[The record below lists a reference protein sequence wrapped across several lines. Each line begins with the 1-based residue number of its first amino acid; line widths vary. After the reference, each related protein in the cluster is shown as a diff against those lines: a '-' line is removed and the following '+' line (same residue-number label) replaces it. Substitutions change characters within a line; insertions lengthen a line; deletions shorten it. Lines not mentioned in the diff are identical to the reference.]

1 MDEQKKCFLELETTP
16 GEDAVKIVEMA
27 AKDLE
32 YYIKLPN
39 CEHRFGYG
47 DDTINLANFYPIACV
62 YENGGFVTNPYNA
75 NGDPFYSDMANYNV
89 NLTLD
94 SMLTVAGTGE
104 QYELSQ
110 KSGKTTTQFKV
121 KVVRDFACV
130 ISEKFEVKTNDPDVK
145 FYHENS
151 KVKIKTDK
159 TFSWHLSNS
168 SRGTIIIY
176 LPNEFNIS
184 ELDLNLG
191 AGKIDIDKIF
201 VETLLMDLGAG
212 TMTAKEINVY
222 EKATINGGAGNIN
235 IYSGTINNLNLKLG
249 AGNASIQ
256 SDLTGSN
263 TLTTGVGKL
272 NLGLSRS
279 KDNYK
284 FDISKGLGNII
295 LNDFDVS
302 EDILIGDGETK
313 IKISGAVGNIIN
325 TAE

>member
-1 MDEQKKCFLELETTP
+1 M
-16 GEDAVKIVEMA
+16 
-27 AKDLE
+27 
-32 YYIKLPN
+32 
-39 CEHRFGYG
+39 
-47 DDTINLANFYPIACV
+47 
-62 YENGGFVTNPYNA
+62 
-75 NGDPFYSDMANYNV
+75 
-89 NLTLD
+89 
-94 SMLTVAGTGE
+94 
-104 QYELSQ
+104 
-110 KSGKTTTQFKV
+110 TTTQKII
-121 KVVRDFACV
+121 KYLAIAFALFLV
-130 ISEKFEVKTNDPDVK
+130 ISIFSIIFGLSREIISSINSDKKDSKLLEEYTTISNNVNNIESFKIDISNDNIEIKEGEKFEVKTNDPDVK

-235 IYSGTINNLNLKLG
+235 IYSGTINNLNLKLD

-313 IKISGAVGNIIN
+313 IKISGAVGNIIIN

>member
-1 MDEQKKCFLELETTP
+1 M
-16 GEDAVKIVEMA
+16 
-27 AKDLE
+27 
-32 YYIKLPN
+32 
-39 CEHRFGYG
+39 
-47 DDTINLANFYPIACV
+47 
-62 YENGGFVTNPYNA
+62 
-75 NGDPFYSDMANYNV
+75 
-89 NLTLD
+89 
-94 SMLTVAGTGE
+94 
-104 QYELSQ
+104 
-110 KSGKTTTQFKV
+110 TTTQKII
-121 KVVRDFACV
+121 KSLAIAFALFLV
-130 ISEKFEVKTNDPDVK
+130 ISIFSIIFGLSREIISSINSDKKDSELLEEYTTISNNVNNIESFKIDISNDDIEIKEGEKFEVKTNDPDVK

-151 KVKIKTDK
+151 KVKIKADK
-159 TFSWHLSNS
+159 TLNWHLSNS

-222 EKATINGGAGNIN
+222 EKAAINGGAGNIN
-235 IYSGTINNLNLKLG
+235 INSGTINNLNLKLG

-284 FDISKGLGNII
+284 FDINKGLGNII

-302 EDILIGDGETK
+302 EDTLIGDGETK
-313 IKISGAVGNIIN
+313 IKINGAIGNIIIN
-325 TAE
+325 TSN

>member
-1 MDEQKKCFLELETTP
+1 M
-16 GEDAVKIVEMA
+16 
-27 AKDLE
+27 
-32 YYIKLPN
+32 
-39 CEHRFGYG
+39 
-47 DDTINLANFYPIACV
+47 
-62 YENGGFVTNPYNA
+62 
-75 NGDPFYSDMANYNV
+75 
-89 NLTLD
+89 
-94 SMLTVAGTGE
+94 
-104 QYELSQ
+104 
-110 KSGKTTTQFKV
+110 TTTQKII
-121 KVVRDFACV
+121 KYLAIAFALFLV
-130 ISEKFEVKTNDPDVK
+130 ISIFSIIFGLSREIISSINSDKKDSKLLEEYTTISNNVNNIESFKIDISNDNIEIKEGEKFEVKTNDPDVK

-222 EKATINGGAGNIN
+222 EKAAINGGAGNIN

-313 IKISGAVGNIIN
+313 IKISGAVGNIIIN
-325 TAE
+325 TSN

>member
-1 MDEQKKCFLELETTP
+1 M
-16 GEDAVKIVEMA
+16 
-27 AKDLE
+27 
-32 YYIKLPN
+32 
-39 CEHRFGYG
+39 
-47 DDTINLANFYPIACV
+47 
-62 YENGGFVTNPYNA
+62 
-75 NGDPFYSDMANYNV
+75 
-89 NLTLD
+89 
-94 SMLTVAGTGE
+94 
-104 QYELSQ
+104 
-110 KSGKTTTQFKV
+110 TTTQKII
-121 KVVRDFACV
+121 KYLAIAFALFLV
-130 ISEKFEVKTNDPDVK
+130 ISIFSIIFGLSREIISSINSDKKDSKLLEEYTTISNNVNNIESFKIDISNDNIEIKEGEKFEVKTNDPDVK

-176 LPNEFNIS
+176 LPNESNIS

-201 VETLLMDLGAG
+201 VEILLMDLGAG

-302 EDILIGDGETK
+302 EDILIGDGEAK
-313 IKISGAVGNIIN
+313 IKISGAIGNIIIN

>member
-1 MDEQKKCFLELETTP
+1 M
-16 GEDAVKIVEMA
+16 
-27 AKDLE
+27 
-32 YYIKLPN
+32 
-39 CEHRFGYG
+39 
-47 DDTINLANFYPIACV
+47 
-62 YENGGFVTNPYNA
+62 
-75 NGDPFYSDMANYNV
+75 
-89 NLTLD
+89 
-94 SMLTVAGTGE
+94 
-104 QYELSQ
+104 
-110 KSGKTTTQFKV
+110 TTTQKII
-121 KVVRDFACV
+121 KSLAIAFALFLV
-130 ISEKFEVKTNDPDVK
+130 ISIFSIIFGLSREIISSINNDKKESELLEEYTTISNNINNIESFKIDISNDDIEIKKGEKFEVKTNDPDVK

-151 KVKIKTDK
+151 IVKIKSDK

-212 TMTAKEINVY
+212 TMTAKEINVN

-249 AGNASIQ
+249 AGNASIE

-284 FDISKGLGNII
+284 FDINKGLGNII
-295 LNDFDVS
+295 LNDFNVS
-302 EDILIGDGETK
+302 EDTLIGDGETK
-313 IKISGAVGNIIN
+313 IKISGAVGNIIIN

>member
-1 MDEQKKCFLELETTP
+1 M
-16 GEDAVKIVEMA
+16 
-27 AKDLE
+27 
-32 YYIKLPN
+32 
-39 CEHRFGYG
+39 
-47 DDTINLANFYPIACV
+47 
-62 YENGGFVTNPYNA
+62 
-75 NGDPFYSDMANYNV
+75 
-89 NLTLD
+89 
-94 SMLTVAGTGE
+94 
-104 QYELSQ
+104 
-110 KSGKTTTQFKV
+110 TTTQKII
-121 KVVRDFACV
+121 KYLAIAFALFLV
-130 ISEKFEVKTNDPDVK
+130 ISIFSIIFGLSREIISSINSDKKDSKLLEEYTTISNNVNNIEFFKIDISNDDIEIKKGEKFEVKTNDPDVK

-249 AGNASIQ
+249 AGNASIE

-313 IKISGAVGNIIN
+313 IKISGAVGNIIIN

>member
-1 MDEQKKCFLELETTP
+1 M
-16 GEDAVKIVEMA
+16 
-27 AKDLE
+27 
-32 YYIKLPN
+32 
-39 CEHRFGYG
+39 
-47 DDTINLANFYPIACV
+47 
-62 YENGGFVTNPYNA
+62 
-75 NGDPFYSDMANYNV
+75 
-89 NLTLD
+89 
-94 SMLTVAGTGE
+94 
-104 QYELSQ
+104 
-110 KSGKTTTQFKV
+110 TTTQKII
-121 KVVRDFACV
+121 KYLAIAFALYLV
-130 ISEKFEVKTNDPDVK
+130 ISIFSIIFGLSHEIISSINNDKKESKLLEEYTTISNNVNNIESFKIDISNDDIEIKEGEKFEVKTNDPDVK

-151 KVKIKTDK
+151 IVKIKSDK

-222 EKATINGGAGNIN
+222 EKAMINGGAGNIN

-313 IKISGAVGNIIN
+313 IKISGAVGNIIIN

>member
-1 MDEQKKCFLELETTP
+1 M
-16 GEDAVKIVEMA
+16 
-27 AKDLE
+27 
-32 YYIKLPN
+32 
-39 CEHRFGYG
+39 
-47 DDTINLANFYPIACV
+47 
-62 YENGGFVTNPYNA
+62 
-75 NGDPFYSDMANYNV
+75 
-89 NLTLD
+89 
-94 SMLTVAGTGE
+94 
-104 QYELSQ
+104 
-110 KSGKTTTQFKV
+110 TTTQKII
-121 KVVRDFACV
+121 KYLAIAFALFLV
-130 ISEKFEVKTNDPDVK
+130 ISIFSIIFGLSREIISSINSDKKDSKLLEEYTTISNNVNNIESFKIDISNDNIEIKEGEKFEVKTNDPDVK

-176 LPNEFNIS
+176 LPNESNIS

-201 VETLLMDLGAG
+201 VEILLMDLGAG

-222 EKATINGGAGNIN
+222 EKAAINGGAGNIN
-235 IYSGTINNLNLKLG
+235 INSGTINNLNLKLG

-302 EDILIGDGETK
+302 EDTLIGDGETK
-313 IKISGAVGNIIN
+313 IKISGAIGNIIIN
-325 TAE
+325 TSN

>member
-1 MDEQKKCFLELETTP
+1 M
-16 GEDAVKIVEMA
+16 
-27 AKDLE
+27 
-32 YYIKLPN
+32 
-39 CEHRFGYG
+39 
-47 DDTINLANFYPIACV
+47 
-62 YENGGFVTNPYNA
+62 
-75 NGDPFYSDMANYNV
+75 
-89 NLTLD
+89 
-94 SMLTVAGTGE
+94 
-104 QYELSQ
+104 
-110 KSGKTTTQFKV
+110 TTTQKII
-121 KVVRDFACV
+121 KYLAIAFALYLV
-130 ISEKFEVKTNDPDVK
+130 ISIFSIIFGLSHEIISSINNDKKESKLLEEYTTISNNVNNIESFKIDISNDDIEIKEGEKFEVKTNDPDVK

-151 KVKIKTDK
+151 IVKIKSDK

-313 IKISGAVGNIIN
+313 IKISGAVGNIIIN

>member
-1 MDEQKKCFLELETTP
+1 M
-16 GEDAVKIVEMA
+16 
-27 AKDLE
+27 
-32 YYIKLPN
+32 
-39 CEHRFGYG
+39 
-47 DDTINLANFYPIACV
+47 
-62 YENGGFVTNPYNA
+62 
-75 NGDPFYSDMANYNV
+75 
-89 NLTLD
+89 
-94 SMLTVAGTGE
+94 
-104 QYELSQ
+104 
-110 KSGKTTTQFKV
+110 TTTQKII
-121 KVVRDFACV
+121 KYLAIAFALFLV
-130 ISEKFEVKTNDPDVK
+130 ISIFSIIFGLSREIISSINNDKKESELLEKYTTISNNVNNIESFKIDISNDDIEIKEGEKFEVKTNDPDVK

-151 KVKIKTDK
+151 IVKIKSDK

-249 AGNASIQ
+249 AGNASIE

-313 IKISGAVGNIIN
+313 IKISGAVGNIIIN

>member
-1 MDEQKKCFLELETTP
+1 M
-16 GEDAVKIVEMA
+16 
-27 AKDLE
+27 
-32 YYIKLPN
+32 
-39 CEHRFGYG
+39 
-47 DDTINLANFYPIACV
+47 
-62 YENGGFVTNPYNA
+62 
-75 NGDPFYSDMANYNV
+75 
-89 NLTLD
+89 
-94 SMLTVAGTGE
+94 
-104 QYELSQ
+104 
-110 KSGKTTTQFKV
+110 TTTQKII
-121 KVVRDFACV
+121 KYLAIAFALFLV
-130 ISEKFEVKTNDPDVK
+130 ISIFSIIFGLSREIISSINNDKKESELLEEYTTISNNVNNIESFKIDISNDDIEIKEGEKFEVKTNDPDVK

-151 KVKIKTDK
+151 KVKIKSDK
-159 TFSWHLSNS
+159 TFSWHINNS

-222 EKATINGGAGNIN
+222 EKAAINGGAGNIN
-235 IYSGTINNLNLKLG
+235 INSGTINNLNLKLG

-279 KDNYK
+279 KDNYR
-284 FDISKGLGNII
+284 FDINKGLGNII

-302 EDILIGDGETK
+302 EDTLIGDGETK
-313 IKISGAVGNIIN
+313 IKISGAVGNIIIN

>member
-1 MDEQKKCFLELETTP
+1 M
-16 GEDAVKIVEMA
+16 
-27 AKDLE
+27 
-32 YYIKLPN
+32 
-39 CEHRFGYG
+39 
-47 DDTINLANFYPIACV
+47 
-62 YENGGFVTNPYNA
+62 
-75 NGDPFYSDMANYNV
+75 
-89 NLTLD
+89 
-94 SMLTVAGTGE
+94 
-104 QYELSQ
+104 
-110 KSGKTTTQFKV
+110 TTTQKII
-121 KVVRDFACV
+121 KYLAIAFALFLV
-130 ISEKFEVKTNDPDVK
+130 ISIFSIIFGLSREIISSINSDKKDSKLLEEYTTISNNVNNIESFKIDISNDNIEIKEGEKFEVKTNDPDVK

-176 LPNEFNIS
+176 LPNEFNIT
-184 ELDLNLG
+184 ELDFNLG

-313 IKISGAVGNIIN
+313 IKISGAVGNIIIN

>member
-1 MDEQKKCFLELETTP
+1 M
-16 GEDAVKIVEMA
+16 
-27 AKDLE
+27 
-32 YYIKLPN
+32 
-39 CEHRFGYG
+39 
-47 DDTINLANFYPIACV
+47 
-62 YENGGFVTNPYNA
+62 
-75 NGDPFYSDMANYNV
+75 
-89 NLTLD
+89 
-94 SMLTVAGTGE
+94 
-104 QYELSQ
+104 
-110 KSGKTTTQFKV
+110 TTTQKII
-121 KVVRDFACV
+121 KYLAIAFALFLV
-130 ISEKFEVKTNDPDVK
+130 ISIFSIIFGLSREIISSINNDKKESELLEEYTTISNNVNNIESFKIDISNDDIEIKEGEKFEVKTNDPDVK

-151 KVKIKTDK
+151 KVKIKSDK

-235 IYSGTINNLNLKLG
+235 INSGTINNLNLKLG

-313 IKISGAVGNIIN
+313 IKISGAVGNIIIN

>member
-1 MDEQKKCFLELETTP
+1 M
-16 GEDAVKIVEMA
+16 
-27 AKDLE
+27 
-32 YYIKLPN
+32 
-39 CEHRFGYG
+39 
-47 DDTINLANFYPIACV
+47 
-62 YENGGFVTNPYNA
+62 
-75 NGDPFYSDMANYNV
+75 
-89 NLTLD
+89 
-94 SMLTVAGTGE
+94 
-104 QYELSQ
+104 
-110 KSGKTTTQFKV
+110 TTTQKII
-121 KVVRDFACV
+121 KYLAIAFALFLV
-130 ISEKFEVKTNDPDVK
+130 ISIFSIIFGLSREIISSINSDKKDSKLLEEYTTISNNVNNIESFKINISNDDIEIKEGEKFEVKTNDPDVK

-313 IKISGAVGNIIN
+313 IKISGAVGNIIIN

>member
-1 MDEQKKCFLELETTP
+1 M
-16 GEDAVKIVEMA
+16 
-27 AKDLE
+27 
-32 YYIKLPN
+32 
-39 CEHRFGYG
+39 
-47 DDTINLANFYPIACV
+47 
-62 YENGGFVTNPYNA
+62 
-75 NGDPFYSDMANYNV
+75 
-89 NLTLD
+89 
-94 SMLTVAGTGE
+94 
-104 QYELSQ
+104 
-110 KSGKTTTQFKV
+110 TTTQKII
-121 KVVRDFACV
+121 KYLAIAFALYLV
-130 ISEKFEVKTNDPDVK
+130 ISIFSIIFGLSREIISSINNDKKESKLLEEYTTISNNVNNIESFKIDISNDDIEIKEGEKFEVKTNDPDVK

-151 KVKIKTDK
+151 IVKIKSDK

-191 AGKIDIDKIF
+191 AGKIDINKIF

-313 IKISGAVGNIIN
+313 IKISGAVGNIIIN

>member
-1 MDEQKKCFLELETTP
+1 M
-16 GEDAVKIVEMA
+16 
-27 AKDLE
+27 
-32 YYIKLPN
+32 
-39 CEHRFGYG
+39 
-47 DDTINLANFYPIACV
+47 
-62 YENGGFVTNPYNA
+62 
-75 NGDPFYSDMANYNV
+75 
-89 NLTLD
+89 
-94 SMLTVAGTGE
+94 
-104 QYELSQ
+104 
-110 KSGKTTTQFKV
+110 TTTQKII
-121 KVVRDFACV
+121 KYLAIAFALFLV
-130 ISEKFEVKTNDPDVK
+130 ISIFSIIFGLSREIISSINSDKKDSKLLEEYTTISNNVNNIESFKIDISNDNIEIKEGEKFEVKTNDPDVK

-176 LPNEFNIS
+176 LPNESNIS

-249 AGNASIQ
+249 AGNASIE

-295 LNDFDVS
+295 LNDFEVS
-302 EDILIGDGETK
+302 EDILIGDGEAK
-313 IKISGAVGNIIN
+313 IKISGAIGNIIIN

>member
-1 MDEQKKCFLELETTP
+1 M
-16 GEDAVKIVEMA
+16 
-27 AKDLE
+27 
-32 YYIKLPN
+32 
-39 CEHRFGYG
+39 
-47 DDTINLANFYPIACV
+47 
-62 YENGGFVTNPYNA
+62 
-75 NGDPFYSDMANYNV
+75 
-89 NLTLD
+89 
-94 SMLTVAGTGE
+94 
-104 QYELSQ
+104 
-110 KSGKTTTQFKV
+110 TTTQKII
-121 KVVRDFACV
+121 KYLAIAFALFLV
-130 ISEKFEVKTNDPDVK
+130 ISIFSIIFGLSREIISSINSDKKDSKLLKEYTIISNNVNNIESFKIDISNDDIEIKEGEKFEVKTNDPDVK

-176 LPNEFNIS
+176 LPNEFNIT

-249 AGNASIQ
+249 AGNASIE

-313 IKISGAVGNIIN
+313 IKISGAVGNIIIN

>member
-1 MDEQKKCFLELETTP
+1 M
-16 GEDAVKIVEMA
+16 
-27 AKDLE
+27 
-32 YYIKLPN
+32 
-39 CEHRFGYG
+39 
-47 DDTINLANFYPIACV
+47 
-62 YENGGFVTNPYNA
+62 
-75 NGDPFYSDMANYNV
+75 
-89 NLTLD
+89 
-94 SMLTVAGTGE
+94 
-104 QYELSQ
+104 
-110 KSGKTTTQFKV
+110 TTTQKII
-121 KVVRDFACV
+121 KYLAIAFALFLV
-130 ISEKFEVKTNDPDVK
+130 ISIFSIIFGLSREIISSINSDKKDSKLLEEYTTISNNVNNIESFKIDISNDDIEIKEGEKFEVKTNDPDVK

-176 LPNEFNIS
+176 LPNESNIS

-201 VETLLMDLGAG
+201 VEILLMDLGAG

-249 AGNASIQ
+249 AGNASIE

-302 EDILIGDGETK
+302 EDILIGDGETI
-313 IKISGAVGNIIN
+313 IKISGAVGNIIIN

>member
-1 MDEQKKCFLELETTP
+1 M
-16 GEDAVKIVEMA
+16 
-27 AKDLE
+27 
-32 YYIKLPN
+32 
-39 CEHRFGYG
+39 
-47 DDTINLANFYPIACV
+47 
-62 YENGGFVTNPYNA
+62 
-75 NGDPFYSDMANYNV
+75 
-89 NLTLD
+89 
-94 SMLTVAGTGE
+94 
-104 QYELSQ
+104 
-110 KSGKTTTQFKV
+110 TTTQKII
-121 KVVRDFACV
+121 KYLAIAFALFLV
-130 ISEKFEVKTNDPDVK
+130 ISIFSIIFGLSREIISSINSDKKDSKLLEEYTTISNNVNNVETFKIDISNDDIEIKEGEKFEVKTNDPDVK

-313 IKISGAVGNIIN
+313 IKISGAIGNIIIN

>member
-1 MDEQKKCFLELETTP
+1 M
-16 GEDAVKIVEMA
+16 
-27 AKDLE
+27 
-32 YYIKLPN
+32 
-39 CEHRFGYG
+39 
-47 DDTINLANFYPIACV
+47 
-62 YENGGFVTNPYNA
+62 
-75 NGDPFYSDMANYNV
+75 
-89 NLTLD
+89 
-94 SMLTVAGTGE
+94 
-104 QYELSQ
+104 
-110 KSGKTTTQFKV
+110 TTTQKII
-121 KVVRDFACV
+121 KYLAIAFALFLV
-130 ISEKFEVKTNDPDVK
+130 ISIFSIIFGLSREIISSINSDKKDSELLEEYTTISNNVNNIESFKIDISNDDIEIKKGEKFEVKTNDPDVK

-176 LPNEFNIS
+176 LPNEFNIT

-249 AGNASIQ
+249 AGNASIE

-313 IKISGAVGNIIN
+313 IKISGAVGNIIIN
-325 TAE
+325 TSN

>member
-1 MDEQKKCFLELETTP
+1 M
-16 GEDAVKIVEMA
+16 
-27 AKDLE
+27 
-32 YYIKLPN
+32 
-39 CEHRFGYG
+39 
-47 DDTINLANFYPIACV
+47 
-62 YENGGFVTNPYNA
+62 
-75 NGDPFYSDMANYNV
+75 
-89 NLTLD
+89 
-94 SMLTVAGTGE
+94 
-104 QYELSQ
+104 
-110 KSGKTTTQFKV
+110 TTTQKII
-121 KVVRDFACV
+121 KYLAIAFALFLV
-130 ISEKFEVKTNDPDVK
+130 ISIFSIIFGLSREIISSINNDKKDSKLLEEYTTISNNVNNIESFKIDISNDDIEIKEGEKFEVKTNDPDVK

-313 IKISGAVGNIIN
+313 IKISGAIGNIIIN

>member
-1 MDEQKKCFLELETTP
+1 M
-16 GEDAVKIVEMA
+16 
-27 AKDLE
+27 
-32 YYIKLPN
+32 
-39 CEHRFGYG
+39 
-47 DDTINLANFYPIACV
+47 
-62 YENGGFVTNPYNA
+62 
-75 NGDPFYSDMANYNV
+75 
-89 NLTLD
+89 
-94 SMLTVAGTGE
+94 
-104 QYELSQ
+104 
-110 KSGKTTTQFKV
+110 TTTQKII
-121 KVVRDFACV
+121 KYLAIAFALFLV
-130 ISEKFEVKTNDPDVK
+130 ISIFSIIFGLSREIISSINSDKKDSELLEEYTTISNNVNNIESFKIDISNDDIEIKKGEKFEVKTNDPDVK

-151 KVKIKTDK
+151 IVKIKSDK

-191 AGKIDIDKIF
+191 AGKIDIDKLF

-235 IYSGTINNLNLKLG
+235 INSGTINNLNLKLG

-279 KDNYK
+279 KDNYR
-284 FDISKGLGNII
+284 FDINKGLGNII

-302 EDILIGDGETK
+302 EDTLIGDGETK
-313 IKISGAVGNIIN
+313 IKINGAVGNIIIN
-325 TAE
+325 TSE

>member
-1 MDEQKKCFLELETTP
+1 M
-16 GEDAVKIVEMA
+16 
-27 AKDLE
+27 
-32 YYIKLPN
+32 
-39 CEHRFGYG
+39 
-47 DDTINLANFYPIACV
+47 
-62 YENGGFVTNPYNA
+62 
-75 NGDPFYSDMANYNV
+75 
-89 NLTLD
+89 
-94 SMLTVAGTGE
+94 
-104 QYELSQ
+104 
-110 KSGKTTTQFKV
+110 TTTQKII
-121 KVVRDFACV
+121 KYLAIAFALFLV
-130 ISEKFEVKTNDPDVK
+130 ISIFSIIFGLSRKIISSINSDKKDSKLLEEYTTISNNVNNIESFKIDISNDNIEIKEGEKFEVKTNDPDVK

-176 LPNEFNIS
+176 LPNEFNIT
-184 ELDLNLG
+184 ELELNLG

-249 AGNASIQ
+249 AGNASIE

-313 IKISGAVGNIIN
+313 IKISGAVGNIIIN

>member
-1 MDEQKKCFLELETTP
+1 M
-16 GEDAVKIVEMA
+16 
-27 AKDLE
+27 
-32 YYIKLPN
+32 
-39 CEHRFGYG
+39 
-47 DDTINLANFYPIACV
+47 
-62 YENGGFVTNPYNA
+62 
-75 NGDPFYSDMANYNV
+75 
-89 NLTLD
+89 
-94 SMLTVAGTGE
+94 
-104 QYELSQ
+104 
-110 KSGKTTTQFKV
+110 TTTQKII
-121 KVVRDFACV
+121 KYLAIAFALFLV
-130 ISEKFEVKTNDPDVK
+130 ISIFSIIFGLSREIISSINSDKKDSKLLEEYTTISNNVNNIESFKIDISNDDIEIKEGEKFEVKTNDPDVK

-151 KVKIKTDK
+151 IVKIKSDK

-313 IKISGAVGNIIN
+313 IKISGAVGNIIIN

>member
-1 MDEQKKCFLELETTP
+1 M
-16 GEDAVKIVEMA
+16 
-27 AKDLE
+27 
-32 YYIKLPN
+32 
-39 CEHRFGYG
+39 
-47 DDTINLANFYPIACV
+47 
-62 YENGGFVTNPYNA
+62 
-75 NGDPFYSDMANYNV
+75 
-89 NLTLD
+89 
-94 SMLTVAGTGE
+94 
-104 QYELSQ
+104 
-110 KSGKTTTQFKV
+110 TTTQKII
-121 KVVRDFACV
+121 KYLAIAFALFLV
-130 ISEKFEVKTNDPDVK
+130 ISIFSIIFGLSREIISSINSDKKDSKLLEEYTTISNNVNNIESFKIDISNDNIEIKEGEKFEVKTNDPDVK

-176 LPNEFNIS
+176 LPNEFNIT

-235 IYSGTINNLNLKLG
+235 IYSGTINNLNLKLDV
-249 AGNASIQ
+249 GNASIQ

-302 EDILIGDGETK
+302 EDILIGDGETI
-313 IKISGAVGNIIN
+313 IKISGAVGNIIIN

>member
-1 MDEQKKCFLELETTP
+1 M
-16 GEDAVKIVEMA
+16 
-27 AKDLE
+27 
-32 YYIKLPN
+32 
-39 CEHRFGYG
+39 
-47 DDTINLANFYPIACV
+47 
-62 YENGGFVTNPYNA
+62 
-75 NGDPFYSDMANYNV
+75 
-89 NLTLD
+89 
-94 SMLTVAGTGE
+94 
-104 QYELSQ
+104 
-110 KSGKTTTQFKV
+110 TTTQKII
-121 KVVRDFACV
+121 KYLAIAFALFLV
-130 ISEKFEVKTNDPDVK
+130 ISIFSIIFGLSRKIISSINSDKKDSKLLEEYTTISNNVNNIESFKIDISNDDIEIKEGEKFEVKTNDPDVK

-176 LPNEFNIS
+176 LPNEFNIT

-249 AGNASIQ
+249 AGNASIE

-313 IKISGAVGNIIN
+313 IKISGAVGNIIIN

>member
-1 MDEQKKCFLELETTP
+1 M
-16 GEDAVKIVEMA
+16 
-27 AKDLE
+27 
-32 YYIKLPN
+32 
-39 CEHRFGYG
+39 
-47 DDTINLANFYPIACV
+47 
-62 YENGGFVTNPYNA
+62 
-75 NGDPFYSDMANYNV
+75 
-89 NLTLD
+89 
-94 SMLTVAGTGE
+94 
-104 QYELSQ
+104 
-110 KSGKTTTQFKV
+110 TTTQKII
-121 KVVRDFACV
+121 KYLAIAFALFLV
-130 ISEKFEVKTNDPDVK
+130 ISIFSIIFGLSREIISSINSDKKDSKLLEEYTTISNNVNNIESFKIDISNDDIEIKEGEKFEVKTNDPDVK

-176 LPNEFNIS
+176 LPNEFNIT

-201 VETLLMDLGAG
+201 VEILLMDLGAG

-249 AGNASIQ
+249 AGNASIE

-284 FDISKGLGNII
+284 FDINKGLGNII

-313 IKISGAVGNIIN
+313 IKISGAVGNIIIN

>member
-1 MDEQKKCFLELETTP
+1 M
-16 GEDAVKIVEMA
+16 
-27 AKDLE
+27 
-32 YYIKLPN
+32 
-39 CEHRFGYG
+39 
-47 DDTINLANFYPIACV
+47 
-62 YENGGFVTNPYNA
+62 
-75 NGDPFYSDMANYNV
+75 
-89 NLTLD
+89 
-94 SMLTVAGTGE
+94 
-104 QYELSQ
+104 
-110 KSGKTTTQFKV
+110 TTTQKII
-121 KVVRDFACV
+121 KSLAIAFALFLV
-130 ISEKFEVKTNDPDVK
+130 ISIFSIIFGLSREIISSINNDKKESKLLEEYTTISNNVNNIESFKIDISNDDIEIKEGEKFEVKTNDPDVK

-151 KVKIKTDK
+151 KVKIKSDK

-212 TMTAKEINVY
+212 TMTTKEINVY

-249 AGNASIQ
+249 AGNASIE

-313 IKISGAVGNIIN
+313 IKISGAVGNIIIN

>member
-1 MDEQKKCFLELETTP
+1 M
-16 GEDAVKIVEMA
+16 
-27 AKDLE
+27 
-32 YYIKLPN
+32 
-39 CEHRFGYG
+39 
-47 DDTINLANFYPIACV
+47 
-62 YENGGFVTNPYNA
+62 
-75 NGDPFYSDMANYNV
+75 
-89 NLTLD
+89 
-94 SMLTVAGTGE
+94 
-104 QYELSQ
+104 
-110 KSGKTTTQFKV
+110 TTTQKII
-121 KVVRDFACV
+121 KYLAIAFALFLV
-130 ISEKFEVKTNDPDVK
+130 ISIFSIIFGLSREIISSINNDKKESELLEEYTTISNNVNNIESFKIDISNDDIEIKEGEKFEVKTNDPDVK

-151 KVKIKTDK
+151 KVKIKSDK

-222 EKATINGGAGNIN
+222 EKATINGGAGKIN

-249 AGNASIQ
+249 AGNASIE

-284 FDISKGLGNII
+284 FDINKGLGNII

-302 EDILIGDGETK
+302 EDTLIGDGETK
-313 IKISGAVGNIIN
+313 IKINGAVGNIIIN
-325 TAE
+325 TSE

>member
-1 MDEQKKCFLELETTP
+1 M
-16 GEDAVKIVEMA
+16 
-27 AKDLE
+27 
-32 YYIKLPN
+32 
-39 CEHRFGYG
+39 
-47 DDTINLANFYPIACV
+47 
-62 YENGGFVTNPYNA
+62 
-75 NGDPFYSDMANYNV
+75 
-89 NLTLD
+89 
-94 SMLTVAGTGE
+94 
-104 QYELSQ
+104 
-110 KSGKTTTQFKV
+110 TTTQKII
-121 KVVRDFACV
+121 KYLAIAFALFLV
-130 ISEKFEVKTNDPDVK
+130 ISIFSIIFGLSREIISSINSDKKDSKLLEEYTTISNNVNNIESFKIDISNDDIEIKEGEKFEVKTNDPDIK

-249 AGNASIQ
+249 AGNASIE

-313 IKISGAVGNIIN
+313 IKISGAVGNIIIN

>member
-1 MDEQKKCFLELETTP
+1 M
-16 GEDAVKIVEMA
+16 
-27 AKDLE
+27 
-32 YYIKLPN
+32 
-39 CEHRFGYG
+39 
-47 DDTINLANFYPIACV
+47 
-62 YENGGFVTNPYNA
+62 
-75 NGDPFYSDMANYNV
+75 
-89 NLTLD
+89 
-94 SMLTVAGTGE
+94 
-104 QYELSQ
+104 
-110 KSGKTTTQFKV
+110 TTTQKII
-121 KVVRDFACV
+121 KYLAIAFALFLV
-130 ISEKFEVKTNDPDVK
+130 ISIFSIIFGLSREIISSINSDKKDSKLLEEYTTISNNVNNIESFKIDISNDDIEIKEGEKFEVKTNDPDVK

-176 LPNEFNIS
+176 LPNESNIS

-313 IKISGAVGNIIN
+313 IKISGAVGNIIIN

>member
-1 MDEQKKCFLELETTP
+1 M
-16 GEDAVKIVEMA
+16 
-27 AKDLE
+27 
-32 YYIKLPN
+32 
-39 CEHRFGYG
+39 
-47 DDTINLANFYPIACV
+47 
-62 YENGGFVTNPYNA
+62 
-75 NGDPFYSDMANYNV
+75 
-89 NLTLD
+89 
-94 SMLTVAGTGE
+94 
-104 QYELSQ
+104 
-110 KSGKTTTQFKV
+110 TTTQKII
-121 KVVRDFACV
+121 KYLAIAFALFLV
-130 ISEKFEVKTNDPDVK
+130 ISIFSIIFGLSREIISSINSDKKDSELLEEYTTISNNVNNIESFKIDISNDDIEIKKGEKFEVKTNDPDVK

-151 KVKIKTDK
+151 IVKIKSDK

-249 AGNASIQ
+249 AGNASIE

-279 KDNYK
+279 KDNYR
-284 FDISKGLGNII
+284 FDINKGLGNII

-302 EDILIGDGETK
+302 EDTLIGDGETK
-313 IKISGAVGNIIN
+313 IKINGAVGNIIIN
-325 TAE
+325 TSE

>member
-1 MDEQKKCFLELETTP
+1 M
-16 GEDAVKIVEMA
+16 
-27 AKDLE
+27 
-32 YYIKLPN
+32 
-39 CEHRFGYG
+39 
-47 DDTINLANFYPIACV
+47 
-62 YENGGFVTNPYNA
+62 
-75 NGDPFYSDMANYNV
+75 
-89 NLTLD
+89 
-94 SMLTVAGTGE
+94 
-104 QYELSQ
+104 
-110 KSGKTTTQFKV
+110 TTTQKII
-121 KVVRDFACV
+121 KYLAIAFALFLV
-130 ISEKFEVKTNDPDVK
+130 ISIFSIIFGLSREIISSINSDKKDSKLLEEYTTISNNVNNIESFKIDISNDNIEIKEGEKFEVKTNDPDVK

-235 IYSGTINNLNLKLG
+235 IYSGTINNLNLKLD

-284 FDISKGLGNII
+284 FDINKGLGNII

-313 IKISGAVGNIIN
+313 IKISGAVGNIIIN

>member
-1 MDEQKKCFLELETTP
+1 M
-16 GEDAVKIVEMA
+16 
-27 AKDLE
+27 
-32 YYIKLPN
+32 
-39 CEHRFGYG
+39 
-47 DDTINLANFYPIACV
+47 
-62 YENGGFVTNPYNA
+62 
-75 NGDPFYSDMANYNV
+75 
-89 NLTLD
+89 
-94 SMLTVAGTGE
+94 
-104 QYELSQ
+104 
-110 KSGKTTTQFKV
+110 TTTQKII
-121 KVVRDFACV
+121 KYLAIAFALYLV
-130 ISEKFEVKTNDPDVK
+130 ISIFSIIFGLSHEIISSINNDKKESKLLEEYTTISNNVNNIESFKIDISNDDIEIKEGEKFEVKTNDPDVK

-151 KVKIKTDK
+151 IVKIKSDK

-302 EDILIGDGETK
+302 EDILIGAGETK
-313 IKISGAVGNIIN
+313 IKISGAVGNIIIN

>member
-1 MDEQKKCFLELETTP
+1 M
-16 GEDAVKIVEMA
+16 
-27 AKDLE
+27 
-32 YYIKLPN
+32 
-39 CEHRFGYG
+39 
-47 DDTINLANFYPIACV
+47 
-62 YENGGFVTNPYNA
+62 
-75 NGDPFYSDMANYNV
+75 
-89 NLTLD
+89 
-94 SMLTVAGTGE
+94 
-104 QYELSQ
+104 
-110 KSGKTTTQFKV
+110 TTTQKII
-121 KVVRDFACV
+121 KYLAIAFALFLV
-130 ISEKFEVKTNDPDVK
+130 ISIFSIIFGLSREIISSINSDKKDSKLLEEYTTISNNVNNIESFKIDISNDNIEIKEGEKFEVKTNDPDVK

-176 LPNEFNIS
+176 LPNEFNIT
-184 ELDLNLG
+184 ELELNLG

-222 EKATINGGAGNIN
+222 EKATINGGTGNIN
-235 IYSGTINNLNLKLG
+235 IYSGTINNLNLKLD

-302 EDILIGDGETK
+302 EDILIGDGEAK
-313 IKISGAVGNIIN
+313 IKISGAIGNIIIN

>member
-1 MDEQKKCFLELETTP
+1 M
-16 GEDAVKIVEMA
+16 
-27 AKDLE
+27 
-32 YYIKLPN
+32 
-39 CEHRFGYG
+39 
-47 DDTINLANFYPIACV
+47 
-62 YENGGFVTNPYNA
+62 
-75 NGDPFYSDMANYNV
+75 
-89 NLTLD
+89 
-94 SMLTVAGTGE
+94 
-104 QYELSQ
+104 
-110 KSGKTTTQFKV
+110 TTTQKII
-121 KVVRDFACV
+121 KYLAIAFALFLV
-130 ISEKFEVKTNDPDVK
+130 ISIFSIIFGLSREIISSINSDKKDSKLLEEYTTISNNVNNIESFKIDISNDDIEIKEGEKFEVKTNDPDVK

-201 VETLLMDLGAG
+201 VKTLLMDLGAG

-249 AGNASIQ
+249 AGNASIE

-313 IKISGAVGNIIN
+313 IKISGAIGNIIIN